1 MNKIQLIGRLTA
13 DPELRTTNSGVQV
26 CSFTV
31 AVNRRF
37 NRDETDFFPVV
48 VWRDAA
54 VNCNKFLTKG
64 SQVGVS
70 GSVQIRRYED
80 KDGIKRTAI
89 DVQAD
94 EVEFLSSKGESNASN
109 NNSASKSK
117 SEINVAELEEVDDG
131 DVPW

>member
-13 DPELRTTNSGVQV
+13 DTELKTTNNGIQV
-26 CSFTV
+26 CTFTV

-37 NRDETDFFPVV
+37 NRDETDFFPVT

-54 VNCNKFLTKG
+54 VNCNKYLAKG

-70 GSVQIRRYED
+70 GAVQIRKYED

-89 DVQAD
+89 DIQAD
-94 EVEFLSSKGESNASN
+94 EVEFLSSKSDSASVSN
-109 NNSASKSK
+109 NVSKPK
-117 SEINVAELEEVDDG
+117 RDNVAQLEQVDD
-131 DVPW
+131 DEMPF